1 MEKILEAERESQRF
15 LCSVQN
21 AAELVDREP
30 SDIPLRPEDR
40 RLLLGASIRLL
51 RRRFACGKPILQDDV
66 IRIASLADDAMGRA
80 A

>member
-1 MEKILEAERESQRF
+1 MHRLLEAEHESQRL
-15 LCSVQN
+15 LCSAQN
-21 AAELVDREP
+21 ADELVDREQ

-51 RRRFACGKPILQDDV
+51 RHRFACGKPIFQEDV